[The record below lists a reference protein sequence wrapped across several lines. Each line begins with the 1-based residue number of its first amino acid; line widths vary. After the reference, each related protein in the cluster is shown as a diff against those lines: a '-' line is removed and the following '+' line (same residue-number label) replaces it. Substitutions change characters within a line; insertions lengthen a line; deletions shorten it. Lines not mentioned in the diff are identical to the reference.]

1 MSIKLKEVH
10 LKGVS
15 ICGGIAIG
23 KPVFFNLSHETIP
36 HFKIAK
42 SEIKKEIKR
51 YQNAWA
57 ICFKDIE
64 IIQTQLK
71 EEGNSQGAEILSA
84 HLEILKDP
92 LFKEGIEELIQKKAL
107 NSEHLLE
114 ETIQDYETK
123 FKKNADDFFLERLK
137 DIRDITRRL
146 INYLRKTV
154 RMSLVDLPHGS
165 IVFSKDLAPSDTAE
179 AQAGQIKAFVTEV
192 GGKTSHAAIIARAKG
207 IPFIT
212 NIDFK
217 SLDQSKCEQAIV
229 DGKVG
234 KIILNPLK
242 TTLSKYELL
251 QEQLRKNVKEIEKL
265 RLCETETIDGYQIKL
280 AANLESLDEVQQ
292 LKRYRGNGVGL
303 FRSEYVFLSR
313 LRRFPTEDEQVLV
326 YKEFL
331 NVLNGLPLVIRTFD
345 IGGDKY
351 NDYVQINEEANPF
364 LGCRAL
370 RLMLRERHIFK
381 QQLRAI
387 LKATPFGNIHLLF
400 PLISCLSELLQA
412 KEILEE
418 AKAELKEEGVPVE
431 NSLKI
436 GCMIEVPSAA
446 LASDSLAKHCDF
458 FSIGTNDLVQYTL
471 AVDRG
476 NPTMSYLYNPL
487 HVSVIRLIKM
497 VVNEARRNEI
507 PVTLCGEIAADP
519 RFTPLLLGLGIHELS
534 MAPRYIPVIR
544 QAVRSISIVDACEL
558 ANHALTLSTA
568 EEIEDLLS
576 NNFKR
581 KSSSKLLKL

>member
-1 MSIKLKEVH
+1 M
-10 LKGVS
+10 
-15 ICGGIAIG
+15 
-23 KPVFFNLSHETIP
+23 
-36 HFKIAK
+36 
-42 SEIKKEIKR
+42 
-51 YQNAWA
+51 
-57 ICFKDIE
+57 
-64 IIQTQLK
+64 
-71 EEGNSQGAEILSA
+71 
-84 HLEILKDP
+84 
-92 LFKEGIEELIQKKAL
+92 
-107 NSEHLLE
+107 
-114 ETIQDYETK
+114 
-123 FKKNADDFFLERLK
+123 
-137 DIRDITRRL
+137 
-146 INYLRKTV
+146 
-154 RMSLVDLPHGS
+154 
-165 IVFSKDLAPSDTAE
+165 
-179 AQAGQIKAFVTEV
+179 
-192 GGKTSHAAIIARAKG
+192 
-207 IPFIT
+207 
-212 NIDFK
+212 
-217 SLDQSKCEQAIV
+217 
-229 DGKVG
+229 
-234 KIILNPLK
+234 
-242 TTLSKYELL
+242 
-251 QEQLRKNVKEIEKL
+251 
-265 RLCETETIDGYQIKL
+265 
-280 AANLESLDEVQQ
+280 
-292 LKRYRGNGVGL
+292 
-303 FRSEYVFLSR
+303 
-313 LRRFPTEDEQVLV
+313 V

-418 AKAELKEEGVPVE
+418 AKAELMEEGVPVE

-568 EEIEDLLS
+568 EEIEDLLL